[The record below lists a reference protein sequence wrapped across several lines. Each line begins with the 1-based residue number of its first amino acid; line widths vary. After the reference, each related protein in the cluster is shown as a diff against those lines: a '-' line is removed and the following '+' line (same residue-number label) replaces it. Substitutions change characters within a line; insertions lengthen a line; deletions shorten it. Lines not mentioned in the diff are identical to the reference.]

1 MDDASDQGS
10 LMSTPSRALI
20 AAAIVIVTL
29 LASYFG

>member
-1 MDDASDQGS
+1 VTEAAVS
-10 LMSTPSRALI
+10 LMSTPLFGSLI